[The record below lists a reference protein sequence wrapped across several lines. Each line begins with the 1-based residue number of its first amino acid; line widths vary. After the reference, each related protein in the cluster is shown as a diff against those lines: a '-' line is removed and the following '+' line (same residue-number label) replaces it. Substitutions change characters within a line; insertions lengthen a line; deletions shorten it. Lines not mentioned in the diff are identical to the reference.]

1 MKLPEQ
7 GETMYRLTKRIMTA
21 TLALTISGAAVAQTQ
36 PGMPDIQKLTS
47 NAMKLSIGLSA
58 AGAGVAVIGFLVKHH
73 HHKKASEISSPVR
86 QKPNASMPPP
96 PTNMSAQPAL
106 AGTPQF

>member
-1 MKLPEQ
+1 MH
-7 GETMYRLTKRIMTA
+7 RLIKRLITA

-36 PGMPDIQKLTS
+36 PSMPDIQKLTS

-58 AGAGVAVIGFLVKHH
+58 AGAGVAVIGFLVKHS
-73 HHKKASEISSPVR
+73 HHKNAREISPPVR

-96 PTNMSAQPAL
+96 PSNMSAQPEL
-106 AGTPQF
+106 AGTLNSER